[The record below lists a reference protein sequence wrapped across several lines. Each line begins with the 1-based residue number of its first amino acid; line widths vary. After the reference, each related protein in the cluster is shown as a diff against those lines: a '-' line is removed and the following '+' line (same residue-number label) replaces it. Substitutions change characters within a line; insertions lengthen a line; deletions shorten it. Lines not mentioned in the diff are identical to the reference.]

1 MLKRIIPFL
10 AAAAVACG
18 CSHHCNDNIQ
28 VRVSW
33 DGASFEELTSFEV
46 EGHDFMENNLYYPR
60 IRSLS
65 DGSLMMTFMNHK
77 FGWDIYVTKSFNG
90 GVSWTPAKL
99 VRESGWVDSPFGRDI
114 RSSVNPDFLELT
126 SGRIIMAFQTRYL
139 DHYHDFSV
147 TNDACWIEVMFSDDK
162 GETWSEPHEVFRG
175 RCWEP
180 AFLELP
186 SGELQMYIT
195 DSGVI
200 VDNDHTLSCTAIL
213 RSFDGGI
220 TWQNKEL
227 CRWEDLEPISATVT
241 RNRRLN
247 GMASA
252 VQVENGDIICPLE
265 VFSHSM
271 IQAQTPIVVRSSQ
284 ALNWKRDTDRILTVG
299 GPEYPDNRQLNK
311 DFYGYAPYC
320 CILPTG
326 EPLVASNGKYKGI
339 NGFWVFI
346 GDRRGE
352 VYSHA
357 TSPFTGFWGDITYI
371 GNSKVMAAATVE
383 VKKDPSIKDFRTSI
397 SPNSAGWH
405 NPSDNILG
413 HIRTCIG
420 HLNYSK
426 EIKRGEI
433 EMTPLAEFS
442 TEGFWFLGKDGKGQL
457 WSDFGYTPEGFI
469 FASYLFDKKLC
480 AYIAENGDA
489 PVLLLDRERKGTY
502 KIVASA
508 TGAVQVSRL
517 EMNAWH
523 IIYDATDAIVELA
536 GTLNDNSDVDTGFSV
551 KATVPWNVLGG
562 NPCKNEVLHAH
573 LRHNYKDGIR
583 EKPAW
588 QYEDIEGENTDYP
601 SEWLTL
607 TLK

>member
-1 MLKRIIPFL
+1 MRNILCYL
-10 AAAAVACG
+10 ATAALVCACCHSRG
-18 CSHHCNDNIQ
+18 DGID

-33 DGASFEELTSFEV
+33 DGASYTELTSFEV
-46 EGHDFMENNLYYPR
+46 EGRGFTEDNLYYPR

-77 FGWDIYVTKSFNG
+77 FGWDIYVTKSFDG
-90 GVSWTPAKL
+90 GVTWGPARL

-114 RSSVNPDFLELT
+114 RSSVNPDFLELA

-162 GETWSEPHEVFRG
+162 GDTWSEPREVFRG

-195 DSGVI
+195 DSGVV

-213 RSFDGGI
+213 RSFDGGL
-220 TWQNKEL
+220 TWEDKEL
-227 CRWEDLEPISATVT
+227 CRWDDLEAISATVT
-241 RNRRLN
+241 RGRRLN

-252 VQVENGDIICPLE
+252 VQLKGGDIICPLE

-271 IQAQTPIVVRSSQ
+271 IQAQTPIVVRSSEE
-284 ALNWKRDTDRILTVG
+284 LNWRRDEEEILTVG
-299 GPEYPDNRQLNK
+299 GPDYPDTRQLNK
-311 DFYGYAPYC
+311 DMYGYAPYC

-326 EPLVASNGKYKGI
+326 EPLVASNGKYKGES
-339 NGFWVFI
+339 GYWVFV
-346 GDRRGE
+346 GDRKGE
-352 VYSHA
+352 IYSHA
-357 TSPFTGFWGDITYI
+357 TMPFTGFWGNIAYI
-371 GNSKVMAAATVE
+371 GGDKVMASATLE
-383 VKKDPSIKDFRTSI
+383 VKKDESRRDARSSI
-397 SPNSAGWH
+397 SPNTSGWH
-405 NPSDNILG
+405 NPDDNILG
-413 HIRTCIG
+413 HIKTCTG
-420 HLNYSK
+420 YLNRSK
-426 EIKRGEI
+426 VLRRGDVQ
-433 EMTPLAEFS
+433 MAPLSEFS
-442 TEGFWFLGKDGKGQL
+442 PEGFWFLGKAGRGRMF
-457 WSDFGYTPEGFI
+457 SDFGYTGEGFI

-480 AYIAENGDA
+480 SYITENGDC
-489 PVLLLDRERKGTY
+489 PVLLLDRGRKGTF

-508 TGAVQVSRL
+508 AGGVQVSRL

-523 IIYDATDAIVELA
+523 IIYDASDAAVELV
-536 GTLNDNSDVDTGFSV
+536 GTLNDHHDVDTGFSV
-551 KATVPWNVLGG
+551 KAVVPWKVLGG
-562 NPCKNEVLHAH
+562 GPRRGEVMHAH
-573 LRHNYKDGIR
+573 LRHNYKDGSS

-588 QYEDIEGENTDYP
+588 EYEDLAGENSDYP
-601 SEWLTL
+601 CEWLTL